1 MYTRAQSCLQGD
13 GDDDDEDEAGEG
25 SNHAQQVKVS
35 CCASVFSI
43 LFLNMPL
50 PEFDD
55 IN

>member
-1 MYTRAQSCLQGD
+1 MYTRAQSCVQGD

-25 SNHAQQVKVS
+25 SNHAQQVKVL
-35 CCASVFSI
+35 CASGSSLMFI
-43 LFLNMPL
+43 NMPL